1 MYGHFIVAK
10 GLRESVLIWSH
21 KLKMQVLSIRWV
33 KIDLRFVLDILAVP
47 HIRKS
52 SYFVHFG
59 KIIVFQLEKVRLR
72 LGLKLET
79 ASGLFSLSLWD
90 IVRTGG

>member
-10 GLRESVLIWSH
+10 GLRESVLVTQTENAS
-21 KLKMQVLSIRWV
+21 LVLCWV
-33 KIDLRFVLDILAVP
+33 EIDLRFVLDILAVP
-47 HIRKS
+47 HVRKS

-59 KIIVFQLEKVRLR
+59 KIIVFQLEKVHLR

-79 ASGLFSLSLWD
+79 ESVLFSLSLWD